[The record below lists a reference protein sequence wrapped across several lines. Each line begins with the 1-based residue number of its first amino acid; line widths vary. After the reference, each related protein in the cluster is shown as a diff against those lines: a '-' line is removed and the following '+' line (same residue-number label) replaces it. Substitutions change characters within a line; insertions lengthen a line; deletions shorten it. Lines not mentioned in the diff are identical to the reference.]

1 MGRSDER
8 SPFAAYSEWVTD
20 SALADAL
27 GRIPRGRTAL
37 PSAAERV
44 SDLLREQIVD
54 GALRSGTRLTEET
67 ISSSL
72 GFSRNT
78 IREAFALLTAERLVV
93 RKPHRGVFVA
103 TPTIADVRDLYHA
116 RLVLEPAAL
125 EHGPGYADDTPGR
138 LRAIVDGALAAR
150 ADGRT
155 SGVAQGNQEF
165 HRTIVRLSGSRRV
178 DVLMES
184 VLAEMRLVFHL
195 MGDDPGFH
203 TPYLDRNVEIVDLLE
218 VQGRGVAATAL
229 RCYLGDARDHLL
241 GALGSAL
248 SAG

>member
-8 SPFAAYSEWVTD
+8 SPFAAYSERVTD

-93 RKPHRGVFVA
+93 REPHRGVFVA

-150 ADGRT
+150 ADSRT

>member
-1 MGRSDER
+1 M
-8 SPFAAYSEWVTD
+8 TD

-93 RKPHRGVFVA
+93 REPHRGVFVA

>member
-8 SPFAAYSEWVTD
+8 SPFAAYSDRVTD

-93 RKPHRGVFVA
+93 REPHRGVFVA